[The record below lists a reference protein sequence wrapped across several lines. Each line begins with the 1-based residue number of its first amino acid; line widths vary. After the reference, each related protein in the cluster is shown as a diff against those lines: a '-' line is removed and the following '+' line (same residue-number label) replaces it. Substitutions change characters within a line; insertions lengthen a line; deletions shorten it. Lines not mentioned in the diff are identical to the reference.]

1 MSYIFC
7 TCKLVIRDD
16 IKQSSYDY
24 LMESPLT
31 INVHLIL
38 TINPHLRKQVKNCPI
53 SRKRPSIISVM
64 CQTVSQVCLVFPIL
78 TVSSNEDHGERK
90 TTRCSSYRVNT
101 VYSYSYRSHKE
112 GSVQVTSYDHQ
123 CHYMCSITCKLSIVK

>member
-38 TINPHLRKQVKNCPI
+38 TINPHLRKQVENCPI
-53 SRKRPSIISVM
+53 SRKRPSIITVM
-64 CQTVSQVCLVFPIL
+64 SQTVSEVCLVFPIL
-78 TVSSNEDHGERK
+78 TVSSNGDHGEKRK
-90 TTRCSSYRVNT
+90 TTQCSSYRVEA
-101 VYSYSYRSHKE
+101 VKE
-112 GSVQVTSYDHQ
+112 AIGRTKKGAYKSLHMTTNV
-123 CHYMCSITCKLSIVK
+123 ITCAVLHANYQL